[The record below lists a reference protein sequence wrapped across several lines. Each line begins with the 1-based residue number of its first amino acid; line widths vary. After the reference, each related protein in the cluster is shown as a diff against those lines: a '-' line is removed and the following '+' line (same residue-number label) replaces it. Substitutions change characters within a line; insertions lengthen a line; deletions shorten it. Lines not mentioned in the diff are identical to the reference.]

1 MVRKFGDEKATWAL
15 GITGL
20 VVAMPVFFDAGLI
33 ILIPLAFSLA
43 KRTKRSVLYYVIPL
57 LADLAVGHAFIPP
70 TPGPVLVATM
80 LGVDLGWVI
89 LIGIFCGVLRHM
101 LQNSGLGDVIGNT
114 VANAGR
120 RRGLPRGTD
129 HLFLCLTDDLILFQV
144 VVPCSPNSFTF

>member
-1 MVRKFGDEKATWAL
+1 MTKGRVAL

-57 LADLAVGHAFIPP
+57 LAGLAVGHAFIPP

-89 LIGIFCGVLRHM
+89 LVGIFCGIFAM
-101 LQNSGLGDVIGNT
+101 I
-114 VANAGR
+114 AAGPIWAASAAKSTWLKSPSTLHSR
-120 RRGLPRGTD
+120 QT
-129 HLFLCLTDDLILFQV
+129 LTRASCPSLA
-144 VVPCSPNSFTF
+144 PSWASS